1 MHPRISDP
9 NPSLVRPRRLRP
21 LRRRTL
27 FAGGLLVAVLSI
39 SAGIALLRPAGGP
52 AAAADIADVPTR
64 IADLNRVAVPW
75 VSEKHLYPFSV
86 VARGVHTRDGLK
98 AAMERDAVVADHY
111 GSIAADSF
119 RLERV
124 ASPRMV
130 YVSYRKGDDV
140 YWTRNRVPL
149 YTGETVLTDGRTS
162 IRARCG
168 NRISETPMAPT
179 LDDEPTAAD
188 FDRAVD
194 PGSPLGER
202 NVALPTAVGRNVA
215 ARTAGP
221 SDFVQGADPLATVFM
236 LQGVDA
242 QASLSA
248 GTLANL
254 FFPGVS
260 ALREQTSANRVESPS
275 DALQEATLEDLLPS
289 PTATEESGGELQPV
303 GIAAV
308 FPSLVTTLTAG
319 DEGAVPEQR
328 LLEPLSERDPRLS
341 PGIVSAAVASV
352 EQPVPVPEPAS
363 LVLVGLGL
371 GAVAIR
377 LRRSRR
383 R

>member
-1 MHPRISDP
+1 MLPRISDP
-9 NPSLVRPRRLRP
+9 NPSLARPRRLRP

-52 AAAADIADVPTR
+52 AAAVDTAYVPT
-64 IADLNRVAVPW
+64 DVNRVAVPW
-75 VSEKHLYPFSV
+75 VSEGRLYPFSV
-86 VARGVHTRDGLK
+86 VARGVHTRDDLT

-124 ASPRMV
+124 ASPRLV

-194 PGSPLGER
+194 PGSPPGER

-221 SDFVQGADPLATVFM
+221 SDVVQGADPLATVFM

-328 LLEPLSERDPRLS
+328 LLEPLSERDPRFS
-341 PGIVSAAVASV
+341 PVSAAVASV